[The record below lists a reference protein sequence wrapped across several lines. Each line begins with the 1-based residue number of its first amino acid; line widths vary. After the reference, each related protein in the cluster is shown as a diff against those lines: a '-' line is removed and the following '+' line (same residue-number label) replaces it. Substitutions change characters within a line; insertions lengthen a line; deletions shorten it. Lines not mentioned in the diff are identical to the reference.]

1 MDILVG
7 LQILGIKEHIA
18 NDGQVLPSIA
28 GLAKIF
34 VDFLDDVG
42 QNFPFDFMLRFLIFS
57 LCLAGILEV
66 IEDFITEVGLGL

>member
-7 LQILGIKEHIA
+7 LQILSIEEHIA

-28 GLAKIF
+28 GLAKTF
-34 VDFLDDVG
+34 VNFLDDVG
-42 QNFPFDFMLRFLIFS
+42 QYFPFDFMLWFLIFS

-66 IEDFITEVGLGL
+66 IEDLITEVGLGF